1 MSGCAASDFVDP
13 PVAELPAIG
22 RDKGSAGSKACTNAP
37 RISSA
42 RRSVLYVQRRLTL
55 PAPWRMTPLSTSCSK
70 SVCAS
75 LTNMVQASRLHKHGV
90 VRTAK
95 HDKCQGVPACV
106 HSVLRDFVST
116 SRVCLPF
123 NLKEFEDLGLHL
135 KNLGLLLQRYQETCL
150 QAIISQLARIVLS
163 GRTVLSFA
171 ADVGLSRTDTQ
182 SRRNC
187 NGSNLGPAAPKT
199 RRLTFKT
206 SGCCFCSSA
215 RSLILQYLFI
225 SSTCRWDQNASDQC
239 RHICMGTHSRSKHRA
254 T

>member
-1 MSGCAASDFVDP
+1 M
-13 PVAELPAIG
+13 
-22 RDKGSAGSKACTNAP
+22 
-37 RISSA
+37 
-42 RRSVLYVQRRLTL
+42 
-55 PAPWRMTPLSTSCSK
+55 
-70 SVCAS
+70 
-75 LTNMVQASRLHKHGV
+75 GV
-90 VRTAK
+90 VRSTK
-95 HDKCQGVPACV
+95 HHKCQGVPAYV

-135 KNLGLLLQRYQETCL
+135 ENLGLLLQRYQETCL
-150 QAIISQLARIVLS
+150 QAISSSYLARIVLS
-163 GRTVLSFA
+163 RRPVLSFA

-187 NGSNLGPAAPKT
+187 NGRNLGSAAPKT

-206 SGCCFCSSA
+206 SGFCFWSSA

-225 SSTCRWDQNASDQC
+225 SSTCRWDQHASDQC
-239 RHICMGTHSRSKHRA
+239 RHICMGSHSRSKPTA